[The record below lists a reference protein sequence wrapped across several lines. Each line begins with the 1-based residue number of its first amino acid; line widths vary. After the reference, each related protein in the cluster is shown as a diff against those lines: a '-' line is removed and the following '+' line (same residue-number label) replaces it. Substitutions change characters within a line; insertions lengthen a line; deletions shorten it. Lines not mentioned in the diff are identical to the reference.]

1 MAIIIVKNLKG
12 FQKEIKNNF
21 YAKDNKYNA
30 IRATYNC
37 RSYHSL
43 LEAKYA
49 YELDLRKNAKD
60 IKEWKPQVKISID
73 VNGEHICNYIVDFK
87 VIHNDGSI
95 ELIEVKGFVTD
106 IFKLKEKL
114 LRATYL
120 KENPLI
126 KYTIIY

>member
-1 MAIIIVKNLKG
+1 MAIVVVSNLKG

-30 IRATYNC
+30 IRQTYNG

-43 LEAKYA
+43 FEAKYA
-49 YELDLRKNAKD
+49 FELDLRVKAKD
-60 IKEWKPQVKISID
+60 IKSWEPQIIIPLD
-73 VNGEHICNYIVDFK
+73 VDNEHICNYIVDFK